1 MHELTIAQNILE
13 IAGETLAGCEYS
25 KVVKVQIELGE
36 LSGVDEQA
44 LLFALECLT
53 PKTVL
58 ENAGIEVNR
67 IEARMRCRA
76 CSHEFRPSEIFDI
89 CPSCGSPGADIVAGK
104 ELSVKSLTLE

>member
-13 IAGETLAGCEYS
+13 IAEETLAKSEFS
-25 KVVKVQIELGE
+25 RVVKVVIDLGE

-67 IEARMRCRA
+67 IEARMKCRE
-76 CSHEFRPSEIFDI
+76 CFLEFRPSEIFDI
-89 CPSCGSPGADIVAGK
+89 CPHCGSPAPDIVSGK
-104 ELSVKSLTLE
+104 ELSVKSLGVE